1 MESNRIFLCAVCVFR
16 MVQVMLKTPEDDSR
30 MAIQVTDTL
39 EASFQRDI
47 RPMLDLVD
55 KLRAQGVT
63 EENIQLP
70 TIVVVGDQ
78 SSGKSSVLESLAG
91 ITLPRGQGIATRV
104 PLVLR
109 LQSCASTSDSIIKMD
124 YGLVRDKVINGE
136 AQIEAA
142 INEATNYLAGTSK
155 DVKDTPIQLL
165 IRKPHAPDLT
175 MVDLPGITRVPVHGQ
190 PENIYEQISS
200 MIMKYIK
207 PEESII
213 LNVLSAQVD
222 FPTCESIRMSQQVDK
237 EGKRT
242 LAVVTKVDKAPE
254 GLLEKVTTD
263 AVNIGLGYICVRNRV
278 DSDDSVAIAR
288 VRERELFESHEAL
301 KELDRTAV
309 GIPALARKLT
319 TIQSEMVRGCMPKI
333 LKQVREALVKRMQEL
348 DRLPK
353 GVDDAR
359 SVFFQILQKLQ
370 HTLGEVVREGKYTGL
385 PEDPHHRFTA
395 RCHEKFQKFA
405 DNLHEAGL
413 KFQDESQTAEIQV
426 LMREHQ
432 GVALPNFLPHSVMQL
447 LMRKQIDSIGVRCS
461 SLVEESFE
469 YASNVIVHIIKFC
482 GQGYPRLVKL
492 CARIA
497 EEALEEVKTKTMEFV
512 KHMLEKELMI
522 VFTTNDYYSATI
534 EKMNLALGQ
543 SARDKNGHVTTS
555 YEPNG
560 APLAPLVVTLGAGD
574 KEISLEEIYN
584 EDEKFEDA
592 WRMKVSAAAY
602 WKVVQ
607 KRLADEIPLE
617 IWYALQH
624 TTLDKFY
631 HKMMSHSWASSG
643 GEDDLQVLMQ
653 EDAKST
659 LDRSRLELRVATLKD
674 CLGLMARLML

>member
-1 MESNRIFLCAVCVFR
+1 
-16 MVQVMLKTPEDDSR
+16 MVQVMRKRPEDDSKMGIR
-30 MAIQVTDTL
+30 VTDRLEL
-39 EASFQRDI
+39 EATFERDI

-109 LQSCASTSDSIIKMD
+109 LQSCASASDSIIKMD
-124 YGLVRDKVINGE
+124 CGPPYKDEVIDGE

-142 INEATNYLAGTSK
+142 INMATNLLAGTSK
-155 DVKDTPIQLL
+155 GVRDTPIQLL

-190 PENIYEQISS
+190 PENINEQISS

-254 GLLEKVTTD
+254 GLVEKVTTD
-263 AVNIGLGYICVRNRV
+263 AVNIGLGYICVRNRT
-278 DSDDSVAIAR
+278 DSDDSIAIAR
-288 VRERELFESHEAL
+288 VREKELFESHEAL
-301 KELDRTAV
+301 KKLDRTMV

-333 LKQVREALVKRMQEL
+333 LKQVREALVKRMQEH

-359 SVFFQILQKLQ
+359 AVFFQIHQKLH
-370 HTLGEVVREGKYTGL
+370 HTLGEVVRDGNFTEF
-385 PEDPHHRFTA
+385 PEDSHLRFTA

-405 DNLHEAGL
+405 DSLHEAGV
-413 KFQDESQTAEIQV
+413 KFRDESQTAEIEV
-426 LMREHQ
+426 LMKEHR
-432 GVALPNFLPHSVMQL
+432 GVALSNFLPHTVMQL
-447 LMRKQIDSIGVRCS
+447 LMRKQIDSIAVTCT

-469 YASNVIVHIIKFC
+469 YASDVVLQIIKFC
-482 GQGYPRLVKL
+482 GQGYPRFVKL

-497 EEALEEVKTKTMEFV
+497 EEAFEEVRIRTMEFV
-512 KHMLEKELMI
+512 AHMLEKERTI
-522 VFTTNDYYSATI
+522 IFTTNDYYTATL

-543 SARDKNGHVTTS
+543 SSRDNKGHVTAKVDRYGNRDT
-555 YEPNG
+555 
-560 APLAPLVVTLGAGD
+560 PLVVKLGGN
-574 KEISLEEIYN
+574 EEQISLQEIYN
-584 EDEKFEDA
+584 KDEKFQDA

-617 IWYALQH
+617 IRYALQH
-624 TTLDKFY
+624 TALDAL
-631 HKMMSHSWASSG
+631 HRKMMSHSWASSG

-659 LDRSRLELRVATLKD
+659 MDRSRLEQRVRTLKD
-674 CLGLMARLML
+674 CLGHIAKLMI